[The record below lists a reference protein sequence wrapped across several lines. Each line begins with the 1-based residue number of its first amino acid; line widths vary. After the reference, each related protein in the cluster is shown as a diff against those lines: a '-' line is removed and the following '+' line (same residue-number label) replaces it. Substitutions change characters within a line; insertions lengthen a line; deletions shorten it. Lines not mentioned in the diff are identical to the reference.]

1 MEVIKVNIDDL
12 FLRMAT
18 ASDEGALWS
27 LHSAY
32 FHKLFRFVFA
42 FMGNK
47 ESTEEV
53 VNDTFLGLWQKR
65 YLLGNVSN
73 PEVYLFMCAK
83 NRALKQLKRQNLYQ
97 QSLDGLYDIECCIE
111 RTPHDILI
119 SSEIQ
124 RRINEAIQSLPP
136 QCKLIFSLVKENNLK
151 YREVAKLLGL
161 SEKTVENQMGIAL
174 KKLSHSIPLSFTS

>member
-1 MEVIKVNIDDL
+1 MEVIKKDINDL
-12 FLRMAT
+12 FRRMAS
-18 ASDEGALWS
+18 AGDESALWA
-27 LHSAY
+27 LHSGY

-47 ESTEEV
+47 ELTEEV

-65 YLLGNVSN
+65 YLLDNVAN

-83 NRALKQLKRQNLYQ
+83 NKALKQLKKQDLYQ
-97 QSLDGLYDIECCIE
+97 QKLESLHDFECSIE

-124 RRINEAIQSLPP
+124 RRINEAIQALPP

-151 YREVAKLLGL
+151 YREVAKLLSL

-174 KKLSHSIPLSFTS
+174 KKLSHAIPLSFVS